1 MAALTTENF
10 QEALASELS
19 LFSLPPSQTSVEKV
33 YYQEVRSTSKKNDN
47 APIEFVISGQSSM
60 EFLDL
65 KGSKLYLKVKI
76 LQSDGKTLDSK
87 SLKVSPVN
95 LLFYSMFSQVD
106 VTYREN

>member
-1 MAALTTENF
+1 
-10 QEALASELS
+10 
-19 LFSLPPSQTSVEKV
+19 
-33 YYQEVRSTSKKNDN
+33 
-47 APIEFVISGQSSM
+47 M